1 MDSKGSFMVLRTY
14 ISGFPLVSVAPNLPA
29 MRSILASSFTLLAVA
44 SYAQLAPARWS
55 TSFSTYRAFIEN
67 HGQFNGLGVDRTEFA
82 VDEGAVRIL
91 FAPDRVGFHLH
102 EKEKNHYRKRGER
115 DKPRTIVRQ
124 DLAMMRWEGSSC
136 EQRIVRGKKSDHHSY
151 AYLNADGSTSDRTG
165 IAGWEELR
173 YEHLYPGI
181 DAVYTIHPERGIKY
195 VLHLRPGA
203 DVAMIRMRWDDAHA
217 VRMGP
222 DGELRIATAFG
233 EIVDHTPIAHYADGA
248 KEHIDVR
255 FSLKGNAAGFELTP
269 YDGTRPVIIDPWT
282 VTPAFPNTNRIWDV
296 EVDDNANVYIYGGDS
311 PLRLRKYDPNGVL
324 QWTYT
329 TAWDTA
335 NYWLGS
341 MIAHPGGDC
350 FITAGTDPRIARIST
365 AGAQL
370 WSANGG
376 IFDEYWRMA
385 LNCNATQLMLGGTRL
400 SLGPTL
406 FPIGY
411 GRAFEINMANGSV
424 LNSTN
429 VAAVSPSF
437 LINNPNEIR
446 ALAASANGKYYFMT
460 LDTIGGL
467 NPNLSIPYRRN
478 NSYAFSYSVAGYGP
492 TNMGINGIAATA
504 NDIYTQNGNTL
515 HRRDIQTGTI
525 IATATIP
532 GGSTTSQLG
541 ANSAQNSGL
550 VIDSCGFV
558 YVGSGNAVHKFTA
571 DLQLVQS
578 VTTPSAV
585 YDVAV
590 NHNGEVV
597 ACGNGFLVS
606 IAIGSCA
613 PPPRECLTC
622 LELAGSGTFCAN
634 DPATTLTASI
644 AGGTWSGPGITDPV
658 AGTFTPSA
666 AGAGVHVITY
676 TLPSP
681 APCGSDT
688 LQVVV
693 SPCAPL
699 SVCVNDDGTLTAAN
713 GIGPYT
719 WQHQTTTQNC
729 SACIL
734 ACIFPPGC
742 AVNVTGWTTW
752 ATGTSASAPPNY
764 PIQVTD
770 ATGTSITIN
779 SAADMPACSP
789 CPTITVLALDVDDV
803 LCFGASTGGASVE
816 ASGGTAPYNYNWSP
830 GGANGANVTGLS
842 AGSYT
847 VTATDADG
855 CTGTTVV
862 QVSQPVSAVTVSIT
876 GTTPVSCNGNDGT
889 ATASA
894 SGGTGALSYSWAPS
908 GGNAATATGL
918 AAGSYTVTVTDANGC
933 TAQATSQVAQAAGPS
948 IVNVAVTPSNC
959 DAPTGTIT
967 ITATGNGL
975 QYTING
981 GSSYQAANAFTGVA
995 AGTYA
1000 VMVMDANGCT
1010 ATASA
1015 TVTQPAPPVPVIT
1028 GQPWAC
1034 AGETIL
1040 LSTTQPF
1047 ASYVWQPGGNAAT
1060 QAVISSGSYTVTVTD
1075 ANGCTGTST
1084 PYTVVFESPMANYAT
1099 SPLSPQLPGTSV
1111 VFTDA
1116 SSGGGGSINSWWW
1129 DLGLPGSTSSGPS
1142 ISWTFNEI
1150 GTYGITLVITTANGC
1165 TDTIMGTYVIRP
1177 VDIEIPNVF
1186 SPNGD
1191 GANDRF
1197 VIRNIEYFGNELTIL
1212 NRWGMAVYTTS
1223 NYRNTWDG
1231 ADAPDG
1237 TYYFVLRLDDR
1248 REFTGHLTLLR

>member
-1 MDSKGSFMVLRTY
+1 MRAIKTASFALIT
-14 ISGFPLVSVAPNLPA
+14 IASAAQIAPVRWSA
-29 MRSILASSFTLLAVA
+29 SFT
-44 SYAQLAPARWS
+44 
-55 TSFSTYRAFIEN
+55 TDRAFIEN
-67 HGQFNGLGVDRTEFA
+67 HGQFDGLGVERTEFA

-91 FAPDRVGFHLH
+91 FAADRVGFHLH

-124 DLAMMRWEGSSC
+124 DLALMRWEGSKS
-136 EQRIVRGKKSDHHSY
+136 EQRFISGKKSDHHSY
-151 AYLNADGSTSDRTG
+151 AYLEADGSTSDRTG

-173 YEHLYPGI
+173 YERLYPGI

-195 VLHLRPGA
+195 ALHLRPGA
-203 DVAMIRMRWDDAHA
+203 DAAMIRMRWDDAHA
-217 VRMGP
+217 VRMGYE
-222 DGELRIATAFG
+222 GELRIATVFG
-233 EIVDHTPIAHYADGA
+233 EIVDHAPVAHYADGA
-248 KEHIDVR
+248 EEPIEVR
-255 FSLKGNAAGFELTP
+255 FSLKGNVAGFELAP
-269 YDGTRPVIIDPWT
+269 YDGSRPVIIDPWT

-311 PLRLRKYDPNGVL
+311 PLRLRKYDPSGVL

-365 AGAQL
+365 AGNQV
-370 WSANGG
+370 WSEDGG
-376 IFDEYWRMA
+376 FFDEYWRMA

-400 SLGPTL
+400 TLGPSL

-411 GRAFEINMANGSV
+411 GRAFEIDMANGSV
-424 LNSTN
+424 LNSTD

-460 LDTIGGL
+460 LDTIGAL
-467 NPNLSIPYRRN
+467 NADLTIPYRRN
-478 NSYAFSYSVAGYGP
+478 NSYAFSYAVAGYGP

-504 NDIYTQNGNTL
+504 NEIYTQNGSTL

-532 GGSTTSQLG
+532 GGNTTSQLG
-541 ANSAQNSGL
+541 ANSAENSGL
-550 VIDSCGFV
+550 VLDSCGFV
-558 YVGSGNAVHKFTA
+558 YVGSGNAVHRFTP
-571 DLQLVQS
+571 DLQLVSS
-578 VTTPSAV
+578 VATPGAV

-622 LELAGSGTFCAN
+622 LELAGSGTFCAD
-634 DPATTLTASI
+634 DPASTLTASI

-666 AGAGVHVITY
+666 AGAGVHVVTY

-688 LQVVV
+688 LQLVV

-699 SVCVNDDGTLTAAN
+699 SVCVNDDGTLSAAN
-713 GIGPYT
+713 GVGPYT
-719 WQHQTTTQNC
+719 WQHQTTVQDC

-734 ACIFPPGC
+734 ACFFPPGC

-752 ATGTSASAPPNY
+752 ATGASASAPPNY

-770 ATGTSITIN
+770 ATGTSIIID
-779 SAADMPACSP
+779 SAAEVPACSP
-789 CPTITVLALDVDDV
+789 CPPITVALVDVDDV
-803 LCFGASTGGASVE
+803 LCFGASTGSASVE
-816 ASGGTAPYNYNWSP
+816 ASGGTAPYTFSWSP
-830 GGANGANVTGLS
+830 GGATGSSVNGLS

-862 QVSQPVSAVTVSIT
+862 QVNQPVSAVTVSIPS
-876 GTTPVSCNGNDGT
+876 TTSVSCNGNDGT

-918 AAGSYTVTVTDANGC
+918 PAGIYTVTVTDANGC
-933 TAQATSQVAQAAGPS
+933 TAQATAQVAQAAGPS
-948 IVNVAVTPSNC
+948 IVTVDVTPSNC

-975 QYTING
+975 QYSING
-981 GSSYQAANAFTGVA
+981 GSSYQAASSFSGVG
-995 AGTYA
+995 AGTYN
-1000 VMVMDANGCT
+1000 VMVIDANGCT
-1010 ATASA
+1010 ATATA
-1015 TVTQPAPPVPVIT
+1015 TVTQPAPPTPVIT

-1034 AGETIL
+1034 IGETVV
-1040 LSTTQPF
+1040 LSTSEPF
-1047 ASYVWQPGGNAAT
+1047 ATYAWQPGGNSAT
-1060 QAVISSGSYTVTVTD
+1060 QAVTSSGSYTVTVTD
-1075 ANGCTGTST
+1075 ANGCTGASV
-1084 PYTVVFESPMANYAT
+1084 PYAVLFEDPQAAFT
-1099 SPLSPQLPGTSV
+1099 ADPPSPQLPGTSV
-1111 VFTDA
+1111 AFTDA
-1116 SSGGGGSINSWWW
+1116 SNGGEGTINSWWW
-1129 DLGLPGSTSSGPS
+1129 SLGMTGATGSGQTIDWTYADPGVYT
-1142 ISWTFNEI
+1142 
-1150 GTYGITLVITTANGC
+1150 ITLIVTTANGC
-1165 TDTIMGTYVIRP
+1165 TDTISDAYVIRP
-1177 VDIEIPNVF
+1177 AEIVIPNVI

-1191 GANDRF
+1191 GMNDAF
-1197 VIRNIEYFGNELTIL
+1197 VIPNIEFFGNELAIF
-1212 NRWGMAVYTTS
+1212 NRWGQVVFETRD
-1223 NYRNTWDG
+1223 YRSTWLGTDQ
-1231 ADAPDG
+1231 PDG
-1237 TYYFVLRLDDR
+1237 TYYYVLRLDDG